1 MKKDGKMSISYC
13 NKTPIK
19 KMGFS
24 QRSSCKAQGL
34 IKRSSKKLKGKYVV
48 SPKYKSKNRSLYKK
62 RSSKKLKGKYVVSPK
77 YKSKNRSLYANGKK
91 RSKVKSGYGDEKK
104 AEDTIKNVKKYNKKY
119 QYQVI
124 NTMYNR
130 AKYHANQTKDMRKAM
145 VVFKKWLNKYKSDG
159 NSSEINQSKE
169 VDEKIIEVPKETS
182 KSKKIKT
189 EFKEKFKNSV
199 MQLVCS
205 CRTVDSFNPWLYSND
220 YTVYGSG
227 FIIDIDKGLVIT
239 NAHVVSDTFYVVGK
253 LQPLGS
259 YMIDLEVISICIEK
273 DIGLCKIKN
282 NEDITKIKNLS
293 DSINMVFSDSFQLNT
308 LDEVYAIGYPFG
320 QTEISVTQG
329 AINSFDR
336 NNNNNSLIAS
346 YDDEDNAPFIV
357 TQVPIYGGNS
367 GGPLINEEGNVVGI
381 MSAGMLFAENV
392 TYAIGTRT
400 IFSVYDEMIKPLND
414 SSISIPYIIKLPKY
428 GFLYNNTNLLSSKM
442 GNKGIYINKVFENSA
457 FKGILKKDD
466 ILLKISFS
474 NKFVSSSCF
483 DVNREN
489 CNKEK
494 GEELN
499 LEINND
505 SFIQN
510 NKISQGK
517 SRFVLKEIFD
527 MIPIGTEI
535 KLTILRDNNE
545 IIKEIK
551 YNYTPCI
558 MKRRILTAFENFE
571 YVLFCGMCISQLTEN
586 HLNFYNTDDL
596 QSYFEDD
603 DRFKNFL
610 IITKI
615 FPNTQAY
622 RSQIFNKNIILSK
635 VNNKTVQTIKDLKD
649 VIKSMDKDDKVTFLT
664 DKDEKM
670 ILSRTKCKEEDTKIE
685 KQYSLKSIKF
695 LT

>member
-13 NKTPIK
+13 KKTPIK

-48 SPKYKSKNRSLYKK
+48 SPKYKSKNRSLYAK
-62 RSSKKLKGKYVVSPK
+62 
-77 YKSKNRSLYANGKK
+77 GKK
-91 RSKVKSGYGDEKK
+91 RSKVRSGYGDEKK
-104 AEDTIKNVKKYNKKY
+104 AQDTIKNIKKYNKKY

-159 NSSEINQSKE
+159 NNGIESIPSKE
-169 VDEKIIEVPKETS
+169 NEKIIEVPKETL
-182 KSKKIKT
+182 KFKKIKT
-189 EFKEKFKNSV
+189 EFKQKFKNSV

-205 CRTVDSFNPWLYSND
+205 CRKVDSFNPWLYSND

-227 FIIDIDKGLVIT
+227 FIIDIDKGLIIT
-239 NAHVVSDTFYVVGK
+239 NAHVVSDTFYIVGK

-282 NEDITKIKNLS
+282 DDDINKIKNLS
-293 DSINMVFSDSFQLNT
+293 NSINMVFSDSFQLNT
-308 LDEVYAIGYPFG
+308 LDEVYTIGYPFG

-336 NNNNNSLIAS
+336 NNNKNSLIAS

-381 MSAGMLFAENV
+381 MSAGMLFAQNV

-414 SSISIPYIIKLPKY
+414 SSISMPYIIKLPKY
-428 GFLYNNTNLLSSKM
+428 GFLYNNTNLLSSEM

-457 FKGILKKDD
+457 FKEILTRDD

-474 NKFVSSSCF
+474 NKFVSLSCF
-483 DVNREN
+483 DVDREI

-510 NKISQGK
+510 DKISQGK

-527 MIPIGTEI
+527 MIPIGTKI
-535 KLTILRDNNE
+535 KLTILRNNIE
-545 IIKEIK
+545 ITKEIK

-558 MKRRILTAFENFE
+558 MKKRILTAFEHFE

-586 HLNFYNTDDL
+586 HLNFDNTDDL

-622 RSQIFNKNIILSK
+622 RSQIFHKNIILSK
-635 VNNKTVQTIKDLKD
+635 VNNKKVETIEDLKD
-649 VIKSMDKDDKVTFLT
+649 VIKYIKYMDEDKVTFLT

-670 ILSRTKCKEEDTKIE
+670 ILSRSKCKEEDTKIE

>member
-1 MKKDGKMSISYC
+1 
-13 NKTPIK
+13 
-19 KMGFS
+19 
-24 QRSSCKAQGL
+24 
-34 IKRSSKKLKGKYVV
+34 
-48 SPKYKSKNRSLYKK
+48 
-62 RSSKKLKGKYVVSPK
+62 
-77 YKSKNRSLYANGKK
+77 
-91 RSKVKSGYGDEKK
+91 
-104 AEDTIKNVKKYNKKY
+104 
-119 QYQVI
+119 
-124 NTMYNR
+124 
-130 AKYHANQTKDMRKAM
+130 
-145 VVFKKWLNKYKSDG
+145 
-159 NSSEINQSKE
+159 
-169 VDEKIIEVPKETS
+169 
-182 KSKKIKT
+182 
-189 EFKEKFKNSV
+189 
-199 MQLVCS
+199 
-205 CRTVDSFNPWLYSND
+205 
-220 YTVYGSG
+220 
-227 FIIDIDKGLVIT
+227 
-239 NAHVVSDTFYVVGK
+239 
-253 LQPLGS
+253 
-259 YMIDLEVISICIEK
+259 
-273 DIGLCKIKN
+273 
-282 NEDITKIKNLS
+282 
-293 DSINMVFSDSFQLNT
+293 
-308 LDEVYAIGYPFG
+308 
-320 QTEISVTQG
+320 
-329 AINSFDR
+329 
-336 NNNNNSLIAS
+336 
-346 YDDEDNAPFIV
+346 
-357 TQVPIYGGNS
+357 
-367 GGPLINEEGNVVGI
+367 
-381 MSAGMLFAENV
+381 
-392 TYAIGTRT
+392 
-400 IFSVYDEMIKPLND
+400 
-414 SSISIPYIIKLPKY
+414 
-428 GFLYNNTNLLSSKM
+428 M

-457 FKGILKKDD
+457 FKEILKKDD

-535 KLTILRDNNE
+535 KLTILRNNNE

-586 HLNFYNTDDL
+586 HLNFFNTDDL

-622 RSQIFNKNIILSK
+622 RSQIFHKNIILSK

-649 VIKSMDKDDKVTFLT
+649 VIKSMDKEVTFLT
-664 DKDEKM
+664 NKDEKM
-670 ILSRTKCKEEDTKIE
+670 ILSRSKCKEEDKKIE
-685 KQYSLKSIKF
+685 KQYSLESIKF